1 MKHKG
6 VCYRNSKVA
15 PAVAEEHQAV
25 LAARDLLLD
34 ADGNYLG
41 DDQAV
46 FCGSIH
52 ADNDTRAPSAFIREQ
67 NAIMGVAA
75 DGLAEHTPDRGH
87 VIKCCNNR
95 LHKVKRRTLC
105 SVGPMLSPTFKSK
118 H

>member
-1 MKHKG
+1 MPFQTNYIRCTNALRKRIEATGEKITPDQIGRFSMKHKG

-52 ADNDTRAPSAFIREQ
+52 ADNDTRAPSAFI
-67 NAIMGVAA
+67 
-75 DGLAEHTPDRGH
+75 
-87 VIKCCNNR
+87 
-95 LHKVKRRTLC
+95 
-105 SVGPMLSPTFKSK
+105 
-118 H
+118 